1 MRLAKERLRNLMPR
15 LLRQERAATYTD
27 TCVPT
32 FLGLVKAKV
41 LPPPKQLSKNIEA
54 WDRDELDP
62 TMIAYLSAVLV
73 LQTRPGTTES
83 AA

>member
-15 LLRQERAATYTD
+15 LLRQERAATYID

-54 WDRDELDP
+54 WDRDELDRTIDCLP
-62 TMIAYLSAVLV
+62 FSGAGAAD
-73 LQTRPGTTES
+73 TTWDD
-83 AA
+83 